1 MTGAA
6 GAILA
11 GLAVSFA
18 LAGLATRA
26 EGRLVRSLVT
36 PRGPEGPRDGASLL
50 SRIGSLPLVRLAR
63 PSVVVDLPDAPSS
76 EELAGA
82 RVVLAVCGA
91 VLGVLGPVPVL
102 APVLAF
108 AGFRIPEV
116 WLGRKRTA
124 RLHAAERELPLFL
137 DLLAS
142 SVFAGL
148 SGPLAVRAAVA
159 VSEGPLA
166 EEFARA
172 LAAADLGARWRDEL
186 TSVGDRIA
194 SADLHRAIGIL
205 ARSDAL
211 GASLSERLAEVATDA
226 RESRRSVTMERARR
240 APVKML
246 FPLVF
251 LILPSFLLL
260 TVVPVLLTTIRSIR

>member
-1 MTGAA
+1 M
-6 GAILA
+6 
-11 GLAVSFA
+11 
-18 LAGLATRA
+18 
-26 EGRLVRSLVT
+26 
-36 PRGPEGPRDGASLL
+36 
-50 SRIGSLPLVRLAR
+50 
-63 PSVVVDLPDAPSS
+63 
-76 EELAGA
+76 
-82 RVVLAVCGA
+82 
-91 VLGVLGPVPVL
+91 L

-166 EEFARA
+166 EAFARA
-172 LAAADLGARWRDEL
+172 LAAVDLGARWRDEL

>member
-1 MTGAA
+1 
-6 GAILA
+6 
-11 GLAVSFA
+11 
-18 LAGLATRA
+18 
-26 EGRLVRSLVT
+26 
-36 PRGPEGPRDGASLL
+36 
-50 SRIGSLPLVRLAR
+50 
-63 PSVVVDLPDAPSS
+63 
-76 EELAGA
+76 
-82 RVVLAVCGA
+82 
-91 VLGVLGPVPVL
+91 
-102 APVLAF
+102 
-108 AGFRIPEV
+108 
-116 WLGRKRTA
+116 LGRKRTA

-172 LAAADLGARWRDEL
+172 LAAVDLGARWRDEL